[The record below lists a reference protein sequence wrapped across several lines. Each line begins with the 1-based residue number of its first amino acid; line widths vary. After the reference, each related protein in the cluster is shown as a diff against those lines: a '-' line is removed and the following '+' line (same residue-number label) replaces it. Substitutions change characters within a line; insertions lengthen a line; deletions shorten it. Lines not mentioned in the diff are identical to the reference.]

1 MPEELVTYFDKK
13 YSELKLKAK
22 TYGDLEKIIKRTTS
36 EESYV
41 DNAFGT
47 LLYEQLTA
55 RLHEEWG
62 GLSIIC

>member
-1 MPEELVTYFDKK
+1 MPEELVSYFDKK

-36 EESYV
+36 EESYA

-47 LLYEQLTA
+47 FLYKQLMA
-55 RLHEEWG
+55 RLHEEWNC
-62 GLSIIC
+62 LPIN